1 MAYKKFHL
9 FIESLNLIR
18 SIILKNSMVTQKM
31 RKTDSHR
38 SHSWVSY
45 YYCSR
50 TQSPASLKKLSEF
63 LLISTV
69 YKLTMGIFLAVV
81 VYLVLKAL
89 VSSISIAFSP

>member
-1 MAYKKFHL
+1 MAYKKSHL

-38 SHSWVSY
+38 SHPWVSY
-45 YYCSR
+45 YYCSG
-50 TQSPASLKKLSEF
+50 TQSPVSLKKLSEF

-81 VYLVLKAL
+81 CLVLKTL
-89 VSSISIAFSP
+89 VTSISIAFPS